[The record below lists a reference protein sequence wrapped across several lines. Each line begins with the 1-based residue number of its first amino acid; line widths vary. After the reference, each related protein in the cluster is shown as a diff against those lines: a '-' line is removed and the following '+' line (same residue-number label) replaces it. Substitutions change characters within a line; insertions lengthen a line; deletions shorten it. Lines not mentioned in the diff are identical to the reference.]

1 MWGSKPKK
9 IVLKLWGLMLFT
21 QLGFGL
27 IDFGI
32 GMFILQLPHHC
43 LWKTHH
49 SLLDFTG
56 SQLEDNLS
64 WDEGYIWY
72 ILYHLNQI
80 SVFLIPDLDDSW
92 MKLDLDFYLIL
103 EKVKASRTTG
113 MEWVC
118 FTYRKRHEF
127 VGSRDSMIW
136 SECLYLPNSYVKI
149 LMPDVMI
156 LVGGAFRGCLN
167 HEHGALITQ
176 ISAF

>member
-1 MWGSKPKK
+1 MHQGHGMEPLLGARGQGKVISAQYQIYLYAIPVEPQRLQYGLCHWSAPSKSWGTKCSPSRSIMWGSKPKK

-27 IDFGI
+27 IDFGM

-56 SQLEDNLS
+56 SQLEGNLS

-92 MKLDLDFYLIL
+92 M
-103 EKVKASRTTG
+103 
-113 MEWVC
+113 
-118 FTYRKRHEF
+118 
-127 VGSRDSMIW
+127 
-136 SECLYLPNSYVKI
+136 
-149 LMPDVMI
+149 
-156 LVGGAFRGCLN
+156 
-167 HEHGALITQ
+167 
-176 ISAF
+176 